1 MGKKKDLIKVDHDD
15 FIIIH
20 EALTRQKEFYSQF
33 LNRETRIN
41 LPETYAYFE
50 DLLLKTED
58 VLERLKVNVEWQT
71 GSKNNLYNRCDD
83 YSCRLSVCRI
93 NGISNRLYC
102 ISYKK
107 LYVLTVFLE
116 VLFLFV
122 PILGKG
128 GILWTKSR
136 MKLKN
141 IRMDRSKKG

>member
-58 VLERLKVNVEWQT
+58 VLERLKVNVE
-71 GSKNNLYNRCDD
+71 
-83 YSCRLSVCRI
+83 
-93 NGISNRLYC
+93 
-102 ISYKK
+102 
-107 LYVLTVFLE
+107 
-116 VLFLFV
+116 
-122 PILGKG
+122 
-128 GILWTKSR
+128 
-136 MKLKN
+136 
-141 IRMDRSKKG
+141 